1 MAKAKASAV
10 QADNDIGHNSGELAE
25 QDRKVLFFIN
35 RRIYLAKLEAKKTAD
50 AALKLAAKQV
60 KADLGENGLHQI
72 KTYEKART
80 AEGAEE
86 IKAKSAA
93 EAQAMRFAG
102 MPEGTQLDLLEDR
115 APLDERAFRDGEEAG
130 LRGDTLANPY
140 NEASEA
146 GQQYAA
152 GWHQGQSALFAG
164 IKKKEEASA
173 DELIKGDDEA
183 DDGDPFEEAA
193 E

>member
-1 MAKAKASAV
+1 MTTS
-10 QADNDIGHNSGELAE
+10 GHNSGDLAE
-25 QDRKVLFFIN
+25 QDKKVLFFIN
-35 RRIYLAKLEAKKTAD
+35 RRNYLAALEAKKAAD
-50 AALKLAAKQV
+50 AKLKLVGKAI
-60 KADLGENGLHQI
+60 KADLGEYGLDQI
-72 KTYEKART
+72 KTYEKLRS

-86 IKAKSAA
+86 IKAKRDA

-115 APLDERAFRDGEEAG
+115 MPLVERAFRDGEEAG
-130 LRGDTLANPY
+130 LRGDTLSNPY
-140 NEASEA
+140 NEASEE

-164 IKKKEEASA
+164 IKKKEAEESD
-173 DELIKGDDEA
+173 DELIQGVDGDD
-183 DDGDPFEEAA
+183 PFAEAA